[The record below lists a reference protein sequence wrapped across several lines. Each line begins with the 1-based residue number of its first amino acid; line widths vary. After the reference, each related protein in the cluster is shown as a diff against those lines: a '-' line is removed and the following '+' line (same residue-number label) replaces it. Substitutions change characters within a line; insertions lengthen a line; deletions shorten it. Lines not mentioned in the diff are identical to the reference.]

1 VTVDEGAPPAVD
13 AEGAL
18 VADVDAGPTLEVDAE
33 GAPVAD
39 DADGAPAAVEG
50 DDGVLAA
57 VAVDPPPGGI
67 DAAEAIAPR
76 HARWRMLERGPR
88 DVGRRRPRARAVAL
102 VAVLAITALVGGRYR
117 AAKADLADTRARLTS
132 VRADLASEQDAL
144 TLAQRRAE
152 LTQASIDQVRAD
164 IDAEVAGRTWLEAVT
179 ASTLA
184 EIAVVEED
192 RAETDAARL
201 LVAANSNDALAC
213 FAGVSAAVGASRR
226 GDDAAS
232 VAALRGGADQCSRT
246 LAYATGARFPYD
258 FADPFVLRA
267 GDTYYAYSTNSGAG
281 DIQVISSTD
290 LASWH
295 LVGNALG
302 GLPFWASPGA
312 TWAPSVLARD
322 GGYVVYYTVREGTS
336 GRQCISRAVAS
347 SPTGPFLDD
356 SWGPL
361 VCQRELGGSIDPSP
375 FVDGDGR
382 AYLLWKAEGAGGP
395 AQTLWSQE
403 LTADGRGV
411 TGPAW
416 PLLSADRSFEH
427 GVVEAPSMVREG
439 GTHVL
444 AYAAA
449 DWNTR
454 RYATAYATCAGPAGP
469 CTKPADGR
477 ALVSGTRLA
486 GPGGVELFRSRDGA
500 LWAAFHA
507 FSEPNVS
514 YPSSRYFHV
523 APARVEGGRLVIDA
537 ET

>member
-1 VTVDEGAPPAVD
+1 VTVDEGAPAVV
-13 AEGAL
+13 E
-18 VADVDAGPTLEVDAE
+18 PE
-33 GAPVAD
+33 GAPVAVEED
-39 DADGAPAAVEG
+39 EGAPV
-50 DDGVLAA
+50 A
-57 VAVDPPPGGI
+57 VAVDGAPEGV
-67 DAAEAIAPR
+67 DAAAVAPP
-76 HARWRMLERGPR
+76 RMRRRVLPR
-88 DVGRRRPRARAVAL
+88 RPRAVRRRRPRARVVAL
-102 VAVLAITALVGGRYR
+102 VAVLVIAALVGSRYR
-117 AAKADLADTRARLTS
+117 AAKADLADTRARLAE

-144 TLAQRRAE
+144 TLAGRRAE
-152 LTQASIDQVRAD
+152 LTQASIDQVRTD
-164 IDAEVAGRTWLEAVT
+164 IEDEVAGRTWLEAVT

-184 EIAVVEED
+184 EVAVVEED

-201 LVAANSNDALAC
+201 LVAAHSNDALAC
-213 FAGVSAAVGASRR
+213 FSGVSAAVGASRR

-232 VAALRGGADQCSRT
+232 VAALRAAADQCSRT
-246 LAYATGARFPYD
+246 LAFATGARFPYD

-267 GDTYYAYSTNSGAG
+267 GDTYYAYSTNAGAG

-290 LASWH
+290 LVSWH

-302 GLPFWASPGA
+302 ALPFWASPGA

-322 GGYVVYYTVREGTS
+322 GGYVVYYTVREAAS

-356 SWGPL
+356 SWGPT

-375 FVDGDGR
+375 FVDSDGR

-395 AQTLWSQE
+395 QTLWSQE

-416 PLLSADRSFEH
+416 PLLAADRSFEH
-427 GVVEAPSMVREG
+427 GVVEAPSMVRED
-439 GTHVL
+439 GTYVL

-449 DWNTR
+449 DWNSR

-514 YPSSRYFHV
+514 YPSSRYLHV
-523 APARVEGGRLVIDA
+523 ARARVEGGRLVIDA